1 MRRRLSA
8 RTPDEGRS
16 GFDPGTE
23 YGSNRPGARRHDNA
37 VMLWR
42 PGSFI
47 LGEGLHGGTMSRR
60 TGSRARLKSA
70 RRIAKNP
77 GVKKRK
83 PIERP
88 TDGQAPSSD
97 TFTKR

>member
-1 MRRRLSA
+1 
-8 RTPDEGRS
+8 
-16 GFDPGTE
+16 
-23 YGSNRPGARRHDNA
+23 
-37 VMLWR
+37 
-42 PGSFI
+42 
-47 LGEGLHGGTMSRR
+47 MSRR